1 MVDIFTNLLCTGG
14 FAYLGYRLRQQ
25 SNRFSEAESAQVF
38 TPSQALGELNRPEVQ
53 ARLPRSRFNP
63 SEYRLKAFIEGT
75 IESDHPF
82 QSKLERN
89 KNLVYSRNF
98 KTILYSN
105 ESVLDTANSTQDK
118 EERSYR
124 FAKFGIR
131 DPETKDSCPVNS
143 CYSSEI
149 TGVSHHAFN
158 IHYKELN
165 TWEKFLVQI
174 GKIYEFLGLHRAL
187 RGITIGW
194 TEHEIG
200 ISVGSILTAYG
211 ELIYNVADK
220 SIRFESPLNLI
231 PDKATL
237 LRDIQDEIGK
247 IYTKGIWLFIPFG
260 ISLIYLIK
268 RLQKY
273 YAAKQKEK
281 MLASQVKNIPIA
293 NFEDIDDEYKC
304 VVCCDRPRDV
314 IMKPCLHFSLC
325 AECYKLIQND
335 KCPICKEHIDS
346 IAPVIFF

>member
-25 SNRFSEAESAQVF
+25 SNRFSEAESAPTL
-38 TPSQALGELNRPEVQ
+38 TPSQALAGLNRPGVQ
-53 ARLPRSRFNP
+53 AQLPRSHENP

-75 IESDHPF
+75 IESNHPF

-89 KNLVYSRNF
+89 KNLVYSRNL
-98 KTILYSN
+98 KSILYSN
-105 ESVLDTANSTQDK
+105 ESVLDTAYSTHSR

-124 FAKFGIR
+124 FAKFAIR

-158 IHYKELN
+158 VHYKELN

-174 GKIYEFLGLHRAL
+174 GKIFEFLGFHSVLK
-187 RGITIGW
+187 GITIGW

-211 ELIYNVADK
+211 ELIYNAADK
-220 SIRFESPLNLI
+220 TIRFESPLNLI

-237 LRDIQDEIGK
+237 LREIQDEISK
-247 IYTKGIWLFIPFG
+247 ICTKGLWLLIPFG
-260 ISLIYLIK
+260 ISLIYVIK
-268 RLQKY
+268 RLQRY
-273 YAAKQKEK
+273 YAARKKEK
-281 MLASQVKNIPIA
+281 MLAREVKDVPFSK
-293 NFEDIDDEYKC
+293 FENIDDEYKC
-304 VVCCDRPRDV
+304 VVCCDRPRDL
-314 IMKPCLHFSLC
+314 ILKPCLHFSLC
-325 AECYKLIQND
+325 ADCYTLILND
-335 KCPICKEHIDS
+335 KCPICKEN
-346 IAPVIFF
+346 IATIVPVIFS